1 MLATSASRPA
11 ILSETMRRVRLEKES
26 VKRNCPAR
34 LSQLSGRCQ
43 PLIGGLSSGA
53 MLSSTKDDEAFSVFS
68 PESGG
73 VRSSNGWHLCRLT
86 SSVPVLTFVSYHGGF
101 VYECQ
106 NQGAL
111 ANV

>member
-11 ILSETMRRVRLEKES
+11 IFSETIRRVRLEKER

-43 PLIGGLSSGA
+43 ALIGGLSTA
-53 MLSSTKDDEAFSVFS
+53 IPSSTKDDEAFSVFS

-101 VYECQ
+101 
-106 NQGAL
+106 
-111 ANV
+111 